1 MIEPQSR
8 DELNA
13 ILDLHLEELDTEERQ
28 EMMLEFYNHVRTYIA
43 EPDDDDIAALRKV
56 VYARIRDL
64 FESEGIQFAS
74 REVRVRMYETDEASA
89 NPDDALRQRAAAAA
103 ARQTSGTA

>member
-13 ILDLHLEELDTEERQ
+13 ILDLHLEDLDTEERL
-28 EMMLEFYNHVRTYIA
+28 EMMLEFYYHVRTYIA

-56 VYARIRDL
+56 VYASHLFLRIFDARYTEA
-64 FESEGIQFAS
+64 ESH
-74 REVRVRMYETDEASA
+74 
-89 NPDDALRQRAAAAA
+89 LAAVDSLK
-103 ARQTSGTA
+103 RCFDK